1 MDGTRT
7 VAELLAFASRPE
19 QVVQLT
25 LASLLAVQALEK
37 GPA

>member
-1 MDGTRT
+1 MDGNRT
-7 VAELLAFASRPE
+7 VAELLAFANRPE

-25 LASLLAVQALEK
+25 LTSLVAVQALEK